1 MVSAEKTFIK
11 SFAKETCLYTL
22 QWLYCWESSC
32 VYGKNPILVGQVW
45 FVDFVSQIPKLLNNS
60 NTRDRVV
67 QQFYWYVGKEA
78 NMTGLYHLFI
88 MLYKEDLTGCHG
100 NQHFQNHK
108 CLLKIS
114 GLLKSCIF
122 WGKKNWKYLK
132 FSSDFYFLTVVLL

>member
-1 MVSAEKTFIK
+1 MTLLLGIFM
-11 SFAKETCLYTL
+11 CL
-22 QWLYCWESSC
+22 W
-32 VYGKNPILVGQVW
+32 KNTIVVEQDW
-45 FVDFVSQIPKLLNNS
+45 FVDFLAQTPKLLNNS

-114 GLLKSCIF
+114 GLLKSE
-122 WGKKNWKYLK
+122 GKKKLKISKVFQWFIFPSSCFAVKY
-132 FSSDFYFLTVVLL
+132 FQYFCSVSFFKTWEIQSMLLVT